1 MSCFHIIL
9 RVSVFNLQSLKKSWF
24 VLNYTT
30 KPDRK
35 KQLYV
40 GLTFNTKAK
49 RRKYL
54 QRPEVKARRNKRLKK
69 YSQRP
74 EVKARKRKYSK
85 EYEQR
90 PEVKAKRRKYQRK
103 KKLR

>member
-30 KPDRK
+30 NPDRK

-40 GLTFNTKAK
+40 GLTFNTIT
-49 RRKYL
+49 RT
-54 QRPEVKARRNKRLKK
+54 
-69 YSQRP
+69 SQTQTNGNLVRDDYDA
-74 EVKARKRKYSK
+74 E
-85 EYEQR
+85 
-90 PEVKAKRRKYQRK
+90 
-103 KKLR
+103 LL

>member
-40 GLTFNTKAK
+40 GLTFNTIT
-49 RRKYL
+49 RT
-54 QRPEVKARRNKRLKK
+54 
-69 YSQRP
+69 SQTQTNGNLVRYDYDA
-74 EVKARKRKYSK
+74 E
-85 EYEQR
+85 
-90 PEVKAKRRKYQRK
+90 
-103 KKLR
+103 LL

>member
-40 GLTFNTKAK
+40 GLTFNTITRTTQTQTNGNLVRYDYDAE
-49 RRKYL
+49 L
-54 QRPEVKARRNKRLKK
+54 L
-69 YSQRP
+69 
-74 EVKARKRKYSK
+74 
-85 EYEQR
+85 
-90 PEVKAKRRKYQRK
+90 
-103 KKLR
+103 

>member
-24 VLNYTT
+24 VLNYTK

-40 GLTFNTKAK
+40 GLTFNTIT
-49 RRKYL
+49 RT
-54 QRPEVKARRNKRLKK
+54 
-69 YSQRP
+69 SQTQTNGNLVR
-74 EVKARKRKYSK
+74 YD
-85 EYEQR
+85 YEQR
-90 PEVKAKRRKYQRK
+90 MKFLTWIEQEAKELEINGFLHNSRGTNKIDSTSSNTQQE
-103 KKLR
+103 

>member
-40 GLTFNTKAK
+40 GLTFNTIT
-49 RRKYL
+49 RT
-54 QRPEVKARRNKRLKK
+54 
-69 YSQRP
+69 SQTQNNGNLVRYDYDA
-74 EVKARKRKYSK
+74 E
-85 EYEQR
+85 
-90 PEVKAKRRKYQRK
+90 
-103 KKLR
+103 LL

>member
-1 MSCFHIIL
+1 MNCFHIIL

-40 GLTFNTKAK
+40 GLTFNTIT
-49 RRKYL
+49 RT
-54 QRPEVKARRNKRLKK
+54 
-69 YSQRP
+69 SQTQTSGNLVRYDCDA
-74 EVKARKRKYSK
+74 E
-85 EYEQR
+85 
-90 PEVKAKRRKYQRK
+90 
-103 KKLR
+103 LL

>member
-1 MSCFHIIL
+1 MNCFHIIL

-40 GLTFNTKAK
+40 GLTFNTIT
-49 RRKYL
+49 RT
-54 QRPEVKARRNKRLKK
+54 
-69 YSQRP
+69 SQTQTNANLVRYDYDA
-74 EVKARKRKYSK
+74 E
-85 EYEQR
+85 
-90 PEVKAKRRKYQRK
+90 
-103 KKLR
+103 LL

>member
-40 GLTFNTKAK
+40 GLTFNTIT
-49 RRKYL
+49 RT
-54 QRPEVKARRNKRLKK
+54 
-69 YSQRP
+69 SQTQTNGNLVRDDYDA
-74 EVKARKRKYSK
+74 E
-85 EYEQR
+85 
-90 PEVKAKRRKYQRK
+90 
-103 KKLR
+103 LL

>member
-40 GLTFNTKAK
+40 GLTFNTITRTTQTQTNGNLVRDDYDAE
-49 RRKYL
+49 L
-54 QRPEVKARRNKRLKK
+54 L
-69 YSQRP
+69 
-74 EVKARKRKYSK
+74 
-85 EYEQR
+85 
-90 PEVKAKRRKYQRK
+90 
-103 KKLR
+103 

>member
-40 GLTFNTKAK
+40 GLTFNTIT
-49 RRKYL
+49 RT
-54 QRPEVKARRNKRLKK
+54 
-69 YSQRP
+69 SQTQTSGNLVRYDYDA
-74 EVKARKRKYSK
+74 E
-85 EYEQR
+85 
-90 PEVKAKRRKYQRK
+90 
-103 KKLR
+103 LL